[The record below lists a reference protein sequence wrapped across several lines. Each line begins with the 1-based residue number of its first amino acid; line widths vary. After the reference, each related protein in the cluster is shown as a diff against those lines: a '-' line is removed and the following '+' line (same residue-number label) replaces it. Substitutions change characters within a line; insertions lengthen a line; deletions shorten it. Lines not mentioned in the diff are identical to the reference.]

1 MIIKAEEYLTSKI
14 KDYYTKT
21 FIELKDIEKY
31 EFGYGVYNK
40 KIANRNIQFKDNYD
54 LNDFLRNKI
63 PFYLSKSIGKYEFPD
78 ASPTT
83 AKNMLESDF
92 MFEFDAD
99 DIPTACKK
107 IHDSWYCEKCGAE
120 GKGHIMKC
128 PECNMKTKLSEW
140 VCDQCLNATKK
151 QTKRLIKILID
162 ELGFTEE
169 ELQINF
175 SGHKG
180 YHVYISSN
188 KIKHLKKNERLELI
202 DYVSEAGLNFKELG
216 FVENNK
222 GSLVYTGLNYGKGI
236 KYLNL
241 VKTIINNS
249 EIQKLEE
256 YFPEDTSK
264 IVFNK
269 LIKNKLAI
277 LELLDKNEFYKLKAN
292 SEDLWYFALESI
304 KEKQKLYI
312 DRQTTIDIYKI
323 LRVPNTIHGGA
334 MLLAKDIDLDKLDDF
349 SPFRDAKLP
358 SNEKTIKIHL
368 KKVPKLLL
376 NKEYYG
382 PYDNEIVELPYEIG
396 LYLLA
401 KGAGNEIIL

>member
-14 KDYYTKT
+14 KEYYEKT
-21 FIELKDIEKY
+21 FIEINDVERY
-31 EFGYGVYNK
+31 EFGYGVYNR

-54 LNDFLRNKI
+54 LNEFLRNKT
-63 PFYLSKSIGKYEFPD
+63 PFYLSKSIAKYEYPE

-107 IHDSWYCEKCGAE
+107 IHDSWFCEKCGAE

-128 PECNMKTKLSEW
+128 PECNYKTKLSEW
-140 VCDQCLNATKK
+140 ICDKCLDATKK

-162 ELGFTEE
+162 ELGFKEE
-169 ELQINF
+169 ELSINF

-180 YHVYISSN
+180 YHIYISSN

-202 DYVSEAGLNFKELG
+202 DYISESGLNFKEIG

-222 GSLVYTGLNYGKGI
+222 GSLVYKGLNYGKGI

-241 VKTIINNS
+241 VKAIITDANS
-249 EIQKLEE
+249 ENIEE
-256 YFPEDTSK
+256 YLLENTSK
-264 IVFNK
+264 IVINK
-269 LIKNKLAI
+269 LLKNKLEI
-277 LELLDKNEFYKLKAN
+277 ITLLDKNEFYKLKTK
-292 SEDLWYFALESI
+292 SEDIWYTFLEKI

-312 DRQTTIDIYKI
+312 DKQTTIDIYKI

-334 MLLAKDIDLDKLDDF
+334 MLLAKTIELSKLDEF
-349 SPFRDAKLP
+349 NPFEDAKLP
-358 SNEKTIKIHL
+358 SNEKTLKIHL

-376 NKEYYG
+376 NRTYYG
-382 PYDNEIVELPYEIG
+382 PYNNEIVELPYEVG
-396 LYLLA
+396 LYLVA

>member
-14 KDYYTKT
+14 KEYYEKT
-21 FIELKDIEKY
+21 FIEIKDINQY
-31 EFGYGVYNK
+31 EFGYGVYNR

-54 LNDFLRNKI
+54 LNEFLRNKI
-63 PFYLSKSIGKYEFPD
+63 PFYVSKSLAKYEFPE

-83 AKNMLESDF
+83 AKNMLESEF

-107 IHDSWYCEKCGAE
+107 IHDSWHCEKCGAE

-128 PECNMKTKLSEW
+128 PECNYKTKLSEW
-140 VCDQCLNATKK
+140 ICDQCLNATKK
-151 QTKRLIKILID
+151 QTKRLIKILIE
-162 ELGFTEE
+162 ELGFKNE
-169 ELQINF
+169 ELSVNF

-180 YHVYISSN
+180 YHVYISAN
-188 KIKHLKKNERLELI
+188 KIKNLKKNERLELI
-202 DYVSEAGLNFKELG
+202 DYISESGLNFKEIG
-216 FVENNK
+216 FVENKK
-222 GSLVYTGLNYGKGI
+222 GSLIYKGLNHGKGI

-241 VKTIINNS
+241 VKTVIFDANLENI
-249 EIQKLEE
+249 EE
-256 YFPEDTSK
+256 YLPTETSK
-264 IVFNK
+264 IIINK
-269 LIKNKLAI
+269 LIRNKKEI
-277 LELLDKNEFYKLKAN
+277 LELLEKNEFYKLKSQ
-292 SEDLWYFALESI
+292 SEDLWYTVLEHI

-312 DRQTTIDIYKI
+312 DMQTTKDIYKI

-334 MLLAKDIDLDKLDDF
+334 MLLAKSLDLDKIDDF
-349 SPFRDAKLP
+349 SPFEDAKLP

-376 NKEYYG
+376 NRVYYG
-382 PYDNEIVELPYEIG
+382 PYNNEIVELPYEIG